1 MPKLVWTWRLNL
13 TWGFVLEMWKHVRI
27 TCKPVAKPQNKVV
40 IVDLIQPACTD
51 IFQWWKIPLQLQTLF
66 RCKVHNQDVPICVM
80 LICWGSPVSSWRS
93 TCSVEID
100 FQDPSCACKC
110 NSATYKKTVLY
121 TWSVAA
127 ILPRMIFHATCS
139 MTIMTRCMHT
149 LVEVAMINR
158 ASCNYHWVATPLQL
172 WLVQYGVPQDS
183 WTASC

>member
-1 MPKLVWTWRLNL
+1 
-13 TWGFVLEMWKHVRI
+13 MWKHVRI